1 LTYFA
6 SARGSILRVIGRVAL
21 VLGFI
26 GAPFLKLVK
35 RLRLPIP
42 KRIRNFLQR
51 RRKAGKLQEYYYL
64 KYAITVLR
72 VIAWIVL
79 PIGFISSLFWGIT
92 TGGFGGGL
100 RIVLGII
107 GSFLAWLLLLAAREL
122 IYLFIHLEE
131 DTRSTTEGIIDKSS

>member
-1 LTYFA
+1 MTYFA

-26 GAPFLKLVK
+26 GALLSKLVK
-35 RLRLPIP
+35 GLRLPIP

-79 PIGFISSLFWGIT
+79 PIGFIGSLFWGIT

-107 GSFLAWLLLLAAREL
+107 VSFLAWLLLLAAREL
-122 IYLFIHLEE
+122 IYLFVHLEE

>member
-1 LTYFA
+1 LTYFS
-6 SARGSILRVIGRVAL
+6 SARGSILRVLGRVAL

-26 GAPFLKLVK
+26 GSLFHKLVI
-35 RLRLPIP
+35 RLQPPIP

-51 RRKAGKLQEYYYL
+51 RGKLKRIQEYYYI
-64 KYAITVLR
+64 KYAITTLR
-72 VIAWIVL
+72 VIAWIILV
-79 PIGFISSLFWGIT
+79 IGCIGSIFWGIT
-92 TGGFGGGL
+92 TGGVGGGL

-107 GSFLAWLLLLAAREL
+107 VSFLAWLLLLAAREL

>member
-6 SARGSILRVIGRVAL
+6 GARGSILRVIGRVAL
-21 VLGFI
+21 VFGSI
-26 GAPFLKLVK
+26 GSLLRKLVK
-35 RLRLPIP
+35 RLQLPIP

-64 KYAITVLR
+64 KYAISVLR
-72 VIAWIVL
+72 IIAWIVL
-79 PIGFISSLFWGIT
+79 TIGFIGSLFWGIT

-107 GSFLAWLLLLAAREL
+107 GSFLAWLLLLGAREF
-122 IYLFIHLEE
+122 IYLCIHLEE

>member
-1 LTYFA
+1 MTYFA

-26 GAPFLKLVK
+26 GALFSKLVK

-42 KRIRNFLQR
+42 DRLRNFLQR

-64 KYAITVLR
+64 KYAISVLR

-79 PIGFISSLFWGIT
+79 TIGFIGSLFWGIT
-92 TGGFGGGL
+92 TGGFEGGL

-107 GSFLAWLLLLAAREL
+107 GSFLAWLLLLAAREFV
-122 IYLFIHLEE
+122 YLCIHLEE
-131 DTRSTTEGIIDKSS
+131 DTRSTTEGILDKSS

>member
-26 GAPFLKLVK
+26 GALLSKLVK
-35 RLRLPIP
+35 GLRLPIP

-79 PIGFISSLFWGIT
+79 PIGFIGSLFWGIT

-107 GSFLAWLLLLAAREL
+107 VSFLAWLLLLAAREL
-122 IYLFIHLEE
+122 IYLFVHLEE